1 MNWQWHYSGENLSSK
16 GKYIW
21 HFSRY
26 KYKPEAFL
34 KNDSSQNSSLGP
46 VINNLVLAGTMI
58 RLLVTVGLLV
68 SYFYDFH
75 YFSCR
80 RHCFCWHSRV
90 MTEVQNT
97 GSKFLYLQVL
107 ILNRMVWQ
115 KQREV
120 KPKLLTQ
127 FWQEQRW
134 VWSAAR
140 EFLSGPTFTTHS
152 HLAQS
157 SPELPLQFMVSFCC

>member
-1 MNWQWHYSGENLSSK
+1 MLRRLHVFGHSTNSQPRMNWQWHYSGENLSSK

-115 KQREV
+115 KQREEKTKTAHPV
-120 KPKLLTQ
+120 LAGAALGLVCSQ
-127 FWQEQRW
+127 GVS
-134 VWSAAR
+134 VWPHVYYS
-140 EFLSGPTFTTHS
+140 
-152 HLAQS
+152 
-157 SPELPLQFMVSFCC
+157 